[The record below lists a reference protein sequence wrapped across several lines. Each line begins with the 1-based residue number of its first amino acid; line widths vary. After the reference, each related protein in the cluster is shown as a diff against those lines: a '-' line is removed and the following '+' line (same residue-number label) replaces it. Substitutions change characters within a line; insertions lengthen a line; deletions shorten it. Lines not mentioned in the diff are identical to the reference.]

1 MVSQCWSSARQVH
14 VPPIVQSTM
23 HAVIALVSWNWWWEN
38 SEIQTSSI
46 CFKHLHSTY
55 RFFNLIFS
63 LDEHTSSSIEGV
75 PAVWTPIVANSITS
89 HKMSRPLFFFSLEA
103 SKFSYSIP
111 YASEHWCLFCWF
123 RAKEPALWTEH
134 RLSLILEPKPA
145 AELCVIIWVVLFVGV
160 WSQKD
165 PFIDYDIFWPGAVA
179 FRRQV
184 EKTRRGRWHNWSG

>member
-14 VPPIVQSTM
+14 VPPIVQSTK

-63 LDEHTSSSIEGV
+63 LEEHTSSSIEGV

-89 HKMSRPLFFFSLEA
+89 HKMSRPLFFFFTRSIKVQLLYPICVWTLMFVLLIQGERTCSLN
-103 SKFSYSIP
+103 
-111 YASEHWCLFCWF
+111 
-123 RAKEPALWTEH
+123 WTPIVANSRTKTGSRIMRNH
-134 RLSLILEPKPA
+134 LGPCVSRGLKP
-145 AELCVIIWVVLFVGV
+145 
-160 WSQKD
+160 D
-165 PFIDYDIFWPGAVA
+165 RIDYDIFWPGAVA
-179 FRRQV
+179 FPQTGW
-184 EKTRRGRWHNWSG
+184 ED